1 MFNGWWNRTNQQLF
15 SLIVLFDFFDGKAPS
30 IKWRHYEVNN
40 YFWKMLSEQP
50 FNKTPL
56 LWILN
61 TTYGDECENV
71 MCRTADNVFPTR
83 KWATKYLQNFQ
94 WDAISQQ
101 TVCADALWHLHFYRR
116 LWPFPLAVTPV
127 MCLLRHAVKTPA
139 PWEIQGH
146 HSAGSCH
153 FT

>member
-1 MFNGWWNRTNQQLF
+1 MFNGWWNRTNQQFL
-15 SLIVLFDFFDGKAPS
+15 SLIVLCDFFNGKAPN
-30 IKWRHYEVNN
+30 IKWHHYEVNN
-40 YFWKMLSEQP
+40 YSWKMLSEQP
-50 FNKTPL
+50 FNKTPV
-56 LWILN
+56 LWIWN

-71 MCRTADNVFPTR
+71 MCRTADNVCPTR
-83 KWATKYLQNFQ
+83 KWATKYLRNFQ

-101 TVCADALWHLHFYRR
+101 TVCAVALWHLHFYRK
-116 LWPFPLAVTPV
+116 LWPFPLAVMPV